1 MDDRSRAPTVAPS
14 ARDELN
20 GDSFRSGS
28 VKQLHATDV
37 LNFGE
42 YVNVLQNLTSKC
54 ARSETLSRSILFHAR
69 ARGVSVSTLFVP
81 ALADVRILSAMP

>member
-54 ARSETLSRSILFHAR
+54 ARSGTSGRDSISR
-69 ARGVSVSTLFVP
+69 
-81 ALADVRILSAMP
+81 

>member
-54 ARSETLSRSILFHAR
+54 ARSGTGRDSLSFDPLPR
-69 ARGVSVSTLFVP
+69 ARP
-81 ALADVRILSAMP
+81 Q